1 MIKCYRIQ
9 LESVAKVPRNFAPF
23 LPISSSKT
31 TWLKSLATEKPIA
44 SYNTGELFICITNF
58 SFRKAPSFLEC
69 TSMLGTLTKTFRLP
83 GLFIPAW
90 MASTPPEKNTI
101 TVISC
106 IGHLV
111 CNNLFCNDFSTPFL
125 LKRTIHLRISC
136 I

>member
-1 MIKCYRIQ
+1 MDGI
-9 LESVAKVPRNFAPF
+9 N
-23 LPISSSKT
+23 T
-31 TWLKSLATEKPIA
+31 
-44 SYNTGELFICITNF
+44 TGEEYN
-58 SFRKAPSFLEC
+58 
-69 TSMLGTLTKTFRLP
+69 
-83 GLFIPAW
+83 
-90 MASTPPEKNTI
+90 